1 MRVLVTGGAGFIG
14 ARLSRHLVSR
24 GHAVRVLDN
33 LSPQIHGPDALARS
47 GPLQQLRD
55 EVELVVG
62 SVTNPEAWQHAIAGQ
77 DAIVHLAA
85 ETGTGQS
92 MYESDRYVQVNV
104 SGTALMLDALGKLPN
119 KVSKVIVSSSR
130 AVIGEGAY
138 RDASGRIVFPPSRR
152 DRDLSQGRFGLY
164 CETTGE
170 ELESVPTDESAP
182 FQPTSVYGITKQ
194 AQEQLVATGC
204 AALGRAFVA
213 LRYQNVYGPGQSLS
227 NPYTGLLS
235 IFSTRL
241 LSGRGIEVFEDGEE
255 SRDFVFIDDVVA
267 ATTAA
272 LERETANNRIVGIG
286 SGTRT
291 SVLQAA
297 RGLAAALG
305 CEPELRISGR
315 YRLGDI
321 RHNCADLSR
330 AREVLGYVPSVTFE
344 EGLRRFVAWVRE
356 QGPGSDGYER
366 SLEELGSRGM
376 LRGARAHHE

>member
-33 LSPQIHGPDALARS
+33 LSPQIHGPDALTRP
-47 GPLQQLRD
+47 GPLQQLRA

-62 SVTNPEAWQHAIAGQ
+62 SVTDPEVWRQAIAGQ
-77 DAIVHLAA
+77 DAVVHLAA

-104 SGTALMLDALGKLPN
+104 SGTALMLDALGTLRN
-119 KVSKVIVSSSR
+119 SVSKVVVSSSR

-138 RDASGRIVFPPSRR
+138 RDGAGRIVFPPSRR

-194 AQEQLVATGC
+194 AQEQLVTTGC

-272 LERETANNRIVGIG
+272 LERDAANNHVIGIG

-330 AREVLGYVPSVTFE
+330 ARQALGYVPTVTFE

-366 SLEELGSRGM
+366 SLEELGARGM